1 MLVFD
6 IGVGVGSPL
15 WIFGLLLLLL
25 RWTRGPTWRHPPGLS
40 NTTGTWLETSLLI
53 ELAFFHNVF
62 FCIYYDSLENNQNLM
77 SCSLWNTTCWL
88 CQICYMDFFKVI
100 TWICHIWWMDFSK
113 LLLVFVKIVNW
124 TCQIWH
130 MDFSK
135 LIHGFFRI
143 DTCTFKL
150 LHGFVKDATR
160 ICYIDKTK
168 LLDVFFRILWPSQR
182 RSKITYASF
191 SDASWICQGT
201 LTSETIVW
209 SNQHLKRGIA
219 VFKKTWE
226 KNSNLVKEQQEQN
239 KKRRRDTNTRENQV
253 RQKLKFLGRLS
264 WQISQRICENM
275 YLV

>member
-150 LHGFVKDATR
+150 LHGFVKDATW
-160 ICYIDKTK
+160 ICYIDVTK
-168 LLDVFFRILWPSQR
+168 LLDFFLNSLTISKKIQNHICFFFRRLMNLSGNIYLW
-182 RSKITYASF
+182 
-191 SDASWICQGT
+191 
-201 LTSETIVW
+201 
-209 SNQHLKRGIA
+209 N
-219 VFKKTWE
+219 
-226 KNSNLVKEQQEQN
+226 NSLVKPASE
-239 KKRRRDTNTRENQV
+239 KRHCSV
-253 RQKLKFLGRLS
+253 
-264 WQISQRICENM
+264 
-275 YLV
+275 

>member
-62 FCIYYDSLENNQNLM
+62 FLYLLWQFRGQSKSHELLAVKHDLLALSNL
-77 SCSLWNTTCWL
+77 LH
-88 CQICYMDFFKVI
+88 VI

-124 TCQIWH
+124 TCQIWC

-150 LHGFVKDATR
+150 LHGFVKDATW
-160 ICYIDKTK
+160 ICYIDVTK
-168 LLDVFFRILWPSQR
+168 LLDVFFV
-182 RSKITYASF
+182 F
-191 SDASWICQGT
+191 FD
-201 LTSETIVW
+201 
-209 SNQHLKRGIA
+209 HLKEDPKSYMLLFQTPHEF
-219 VFKKTWE
+219 V
-226 KNSNLVKEQQEQN
+226 
-239 KKRRRDTNTRENQV
+239 REHLP
-253 RQKLKFLGRLS
+253 LK
-264 WQISQRICENM
+264 Q
-275 YLV
+275 